1 MADIRIYAFTD
12 EAGESTD
19 VQVCAM
25 QRNDLAGAE
34 LRNVDGKNIVDL
46 TAAEA
51 RELRKKLSDAGKQAW
66 SIGSPIGKIGL
77 EEDFEA
83 HLDRMKNGLE
93 AANILGAGHMRI
105 FSMYVPAG
113 KDPAMYRDA
122 VMECMERFMQT
133 AKGSGVKLC
142 HENEKGIYG
151 DTAERCL
158 ELQRAFPDMGCVFDP
173 CNFIQCGVDTLK
185 AWEMLRHFVTYMHI
199 KDGLPDGSVVPAGC
213 GIGNLR
219 AIVPDFVSM
228 GGRDFTIEP
237 HLTSFA
243 GLSDLERESAR
254 SRVGHGYVYNDSAE
268 AFDAACGA
276 FRKLI
281 GEAVK

>member
-1 MADIRIYAFTD
+1 MKDIKIYAFAD
-12 EAGESTD
+12 EAGESTEI
-19 VQVCAM
+19 QIRAM
-25 QRNDLAGAE
+25 QKNDLAGVE

-51 RELRKKLSDAGKQAW
+51 KELGKKLSDAGKKAW

-93 AANILGAGHMRI
+93 VANILGTGYMRM
-105 FSMYVPAG
+105 FSIYMPAG
-113 KDPAMYRDA
+113 QDPCMYRDV
-122 VMECMERFMQT
+122 VMERMNRFVET

-151 DTAERCL
+151 DAAERCL
-158 ELQRAFPDMGCVFDP
+158 ELHKAFPDMGGVFDP

-185 AWEMLRHFVTYMHI
+185 AWEMLKPYITYMHI
-199 KDGLPDGSVVPAGC
+199 KDGLADGSVVPAGC
-213 GIGNLR
+213 GIGNLA
-219 AIVPDFVSM
+219 AIVSDFVSM

-254 SRVGHGYVYNDSAE
+254 SRVGHAYVYNNSEE
-268 AFDAACGA
+268 AFDAACSA
-276 FRKLI
+276 FKKLVE
-281 GEAVK
+281 EAVK